1 MAAWLAFVAAPSG
14 HEPAAPVQPQPSAA
28 PQQQISGP
36 PSALPPRA
44 LLDRYCVSCHNQR
57 LKTAG
62 LMLDTLDVTRVGE
75 HADVWEKVLRKL
87 RSGMMP
93 PGGAPRADTSVSL
106 NVASALESA
115 LDHAARARPRAG
127 RTETFHRL
135 NRIEYQ
141 NAIRDLLDLKI
152 DVTSLLPADD
162 ASYGFDNIAGVLK
175 LNQSLLENYLVAAL
189 KIAREAVGSPLP
201 TPKSQEFRVPDELR
215 QYEHLE
221 GLPFGTGGGILVD
234 YDFQQTGEYLIG
246 VDLLCRVA
254 GCDGSAGFADTH
266 QLEVTI
272 DGERIHV
279 FTFPPHE
286 NDDEDVVKGLK
297 VRAAVNAGPRK
308 VGATFLKL
316 PSVEEVESHRQRP
329 LKPYHMNGNFMQQRW
344 AIYQPFVDKLTITG
358 PFNAVGPGDTP
369 SRRRIFACRPAR
381 ASDEGACA
389 RKILS
394 GLARRAFRR
403 PVTDSDVQRLM
414 AFYTEGRSDG
424 SFEAGLEL
432 AIRRLLVTP
441 EFLFRI
447 EAEPANLPAD
457 TNYRL
462 SDIELASRLSFFLW
476 SSIPDDELI
485 DAAAA
490 GHLKDPAQLER
501 QVRRML
507 QDTRSRALV
516 DNFVG
521 QWLQT
526 RNLEA
531 HQPSVPLYPDFD
543 DSLREAFHRETH
555 LFVESVLRED
565 RSILEL
571 LTANYTFVNER
582 LAVHYGIPNVKGSQ
596 FRRVTLDGAHRRGL
610 LGHGSVLTV
619 TSRPNR
625 TSPVLRGKWIL
636 ENILGTPPPSPPPNV
651 PPFPE
656 QAEGT
661 RNTIATVRDRMAQHR
676 RNPACT
682 ACHAAIDPLG
692 FALENF
698 DAVGRWRE
706 IDESYNPIDA
716 SGALPSGAR
725 FDSLSA
731 FQTELLRRPEQFA
744 ATVTEKLLTYSLGR
758 GLEAYDM
765 PTVRS
770 IVADTAAGHYQLS
783 ALI

>member
-1 MAAWLAFVAAPSG
+1 
-14 HEPAAPVQPQPSAA
+14 
-28 PQQQISGP
+28 
-36 PSALPPRA
+36 
-44 LLDRYCVSCHNQR
+44 
-57 LKTAG
+57 
-62 LMLDTLDVTRVGE
+62 MLDTLDVNRVGE
-75 HADVWEKVLRKL
+75 HADVWEKVVRKL

-93 PGGAPRADTSVSL
+93 PAGSPRPDTSVSL
-106 NVASALESA
+106 TFVSALEA
-115 LDHAARARPRAG
+115 WLDEAARARPRAG

-135 NRIEYQ
+135 NRIEYR
-141 NAIRDLLDLKI
+141 NAVRDLLDVNV

-189 KIAREAVGSPLP
+189 KVAREAVGSPLP

-221 GLPFGTGGGILVD
+221 GLPFGTRGGILVD
-234 YDFQQTGEYLIG
+234 YDFPQTGEYLIG

-272 DGERIHV
+272 DGERVRV
-279 FTFPPHE
+279 FTFEPHE
-286 NDDEDVVKGLK
+286 QDDEEVVKGLK
-297 VRAAVNAGPRK
+297 IRVPVNAGPRK
-308 VGATFLKL
+308 VGAAFLKL
-316 PSVEEVESHRQRP
+316 PSVEEVESHRQRL

-358 PFNAVGPGDTP
+358 PFNAIGPGDTP
-369 SRRRIFACRPAR
+369 SRRRVFACRPAR
-381 ASDEGACA
+381 ASDEGVCA
-389 RKILS
+389 KKILS

-403 PVTDSDVQRLM
+403 PVTDADVQRLM

-424 SFEAGLEL
+424 SFEAGIEL

-447 EAEPANLPAD
+447 EVEPANLPAD

-485 DAAAA
+485 DAAA
-490 GHLKDPAQLER
+490 GGRLEDTAEADR

-565 RSILEL
+565 RSVLDL

-582 LAVHYGIPNVKGSQ
+582 LALHYGIPNVKGSH
-596 FRRVTLDGAHRRGL
+596 FRRVTLEGAHRRGL
-610 LGHGSVLTV
+610 LGHGSILTV

-636 ENILGTPPPSPPPNV
+636 ENVLGTPPPSPPANV

-656 QAEGT
+656 QAEGSRT
-661 RNTIATVRDRMAQHR
+661 AVATVRDRMAQHR

-682 ACHAAIDPLG
+682 TCHATIDPLG

-706 IDESYNPIDA
+706 LDESYNPIDA
-716 SGALPSGAR
+716 SGVLPSGAR
-725 FDSLSA
+725 FDSLAA
-731 FQTELLRRPEQFA
+731 FQTDLLRRPEQFA
-744 ATVTEKLLTYSLGR
+744 ATVTEKLLTYALGR
-758 GLEAYDM
+758 GLEPYDM
-765 PTVRS
+765 PTVRR
-770 IVADTAAGHYQLS
+770 IVADAAPGQYKLS
-783 ALI
+783 ALILGITRSLPFVMRATDSAPAIVSRP